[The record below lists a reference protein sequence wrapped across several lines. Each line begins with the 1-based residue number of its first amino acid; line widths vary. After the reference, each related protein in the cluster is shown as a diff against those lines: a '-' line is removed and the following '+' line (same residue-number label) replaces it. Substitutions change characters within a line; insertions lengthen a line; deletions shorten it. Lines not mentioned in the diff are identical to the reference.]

1 VSPAR
6 RDDAPA
12 GTKPAFT
19 LLPHEDSR
27 LAENIE
33 LALAR

>member
-1 VSPAR
+1 MPGRNTLVDAR
-6 RDDAPA
+6 PS
-12 GTKPAFT
+12 FT

-33 LALAR
+33 LTLGC